1 MGMFYKRRDYS
12 RIVNGRNPIVDHQYL
27 GAPVEGKDLVIV
39 DDMISSGDSVLE
51 IAERVKGMGANR
63 VFVCTSF
70 GLFCEGLERFDEAYE
85 KGIIEKVFTTDLIYR
100 SPELLSRE
108 WYCEVDMSKYLAYI
122 IDSLNHDIT
131 ISPLLDP
138 SDRIERLLKKLPK

>member
-1 MGMFYKRRDYS
+1 
-12 RIVNGRNPIVDHQYL
+12 
-27 GAPVEGKDLVIV
+27 
-39 DDMISSGDSVLE
+39 MISSGDSVLE

-70 GLFCEGLERFDEAYE
+70 GLFCEGLGRFDEAYE